1 MNIDTAIHDID
12 EYLASQHVP
21 EGYEDCVVAR
31 IAGLYIWMRPDEL
44 RKEDQVC
51 FYNGDLRDVL
61 LKTDPRVKNLF
72 Q

>member
-1 MNIDTAIHDID
+1 MNIDTAMHDID

-21 EGYEDCVVAR
+21 EGCEDCVVAH

-44 RKEDQVC
+44 RKEDHVC